1 MESSKFKLNRTKFIQ
16 ISLLLLACLL
26 MFFTYFFNLKKKQ
39 PSTNLDQIKT
49 IEPLDRI
56 KTIEPDEQKEKMV
69 NTFLDVQY
77 GGFDKNGNRFVIGSR
92 YANFEIERPEI
103 IRMEQILCNF
113 YFKDGTNLTIISN
126 YGVYNNV
133 TDDME
138 FTKNVKM
145 NYLENVL
152 FSEKANFFNVKNE
165 LLIEGNVK
173 TNSPEGELQADKLDF
188 NLDNKKLKI
197 SMYND
202 EKVNIKVNY

>member
-1 MESSKFKLNRTKFIQ
+1 MESSKFKLNKTKFIQ
-16 ISLLLLACLL
+16 ISLLLLAFLL
-26 MFFTYFFNLKKKQ
+26 IFFTYFFNLKKKQ

-49 IEPLDRI
+49 VETD
-56 KTIEPDEQKEKMV
+56 KQKKGEMV

-77 GGFDKNGNRFVIGSR
+77 GGFDKNGNRFVIGSK
-92 YANFEIERPEI
+92 YANFEIDRPNV
-103 IRMEQILCNF
+103 IRMEQILCTF
-113 YFKDGTNLTIISN
+113 YFKDGTNLTIVSN
-126 YGVYNNV
+126 YGIYNNV

-138 FTKNVKM
+138 FTENVKM

-173 TNSPEGELQADKLDF
+173 TKSPEGELQADKLDF
-188 NLDNKKLKI
+188 NLDSKKLKI

-202 EKVNIKVNY
+202 KKVNIKVNF

>member
-1 MESSKFKLNRTKFIQ
+1 MASSKFKLNNTKLIQ
-16 ISLLLLACLL
+16 ISLLALAFLLI
-26 MFFTYFFNLKKKQ
+26 FFTYFFNLKKKQ

-49 IEPLDRI
+49 IEPDG
-56 KTIEPDEQKEKMV
+56 QKEKVV
-69 NTFLDVQY
+69 NTFFDIQY
-77 GGFDKNGNRFVIGSR
+77 GGSDKNGNRFVIGSK
-92 YANFEIERPEI
+92 YADFEIDRPNI

-113 YFKDGTNLTIISN
+113 YFKDGTNLTIVSD
-126 YGVYNNV
+126 YGIYNNV

-173 TNSPEGELQADKLDF
+173 TNSPEGKLQADKLDF

-202 EKVNIKVNY
+202 EKVNIKVNF

>member
-1 MESSKFKLNRTKFIQ
+1 MASSKFKLNNTKLIQ
-16 ISLLLLACLL
+16 ISLLALAFLLI
-26 MFFTYFFNLKKKQ
+26 FFTYFFNLKKKQ
-39 PSTNLDQIKT
+39 LSTNLDQIKT
-49 IEPLDRI
+49 I
-56 KTIEPDEQKEKMV
+56 KPDGQKEKML

-77 GGFDKNGNRFVIGSR
+77 GGLDKNGNRFVIGSK
-92 YANFEIERPEI
+92 YANFEIDRPNI

-113 YFKDGTNLTIISN
+113 YFKDGTKLTIISDF
-126 YGVYNNV
+126 GIYNNV
-133 TDDME
+133 SDDME
-138 FTKNVKM
+138 FTENVKM

-173 TNSPEGELQADKLDF
+173 TKSPEGELQADKLDF

-202 EKVNIKVNY
+202 EKVNIKVNF

>member
-1 MESSKFKLNRTKFIQ
+1 MASSKFKLNKTKFIQ
-16 ISLLLLACLL
+16 ISLLLLAFFLI
-26 MFFTYFFNLKKKQ
+26 FFTYFFNLKKKQ
-39 PSTNLDQIKT
+39 PSANLDQIKT
-49 IEPLDRI
+49 A
-56 KTIEPDEQKEKMV
+56 EPDEQKEKMV
-69 NTFLDVQY
+69 NTFVDVQY
-77 GGFDKNGNRFVIGSR
+77 GGFDKNGNRFVIGSK
-92 YANFEIERPEI
+92 YADFEIDRPNI

-113 YFKDGTNLTIISN
+113 YFKDGTNLTIISD

-173 TNSPEGELQADKLDF
+173 TTSPEGKLQADKLNF
-188 NLDNKKLKI
+188 NLDSKKLKV

-202 EKVNIKVNY
+202 RKVNIKVNF

>member
-1 MESSKFKLNRTKFIQ
+1 
-16 ISLLLLACLL
+16 
-26 MFFTYFFNLKKKQ
+26 
-39 PSTNLDQIKT
+39 
-49 IEPLDRI
+49 
-56 KTIEPDEQKEKMV
+56 
-69 NTFLDVQY
+69 
-77 GGFDKNGNRFVIGSR
+77 
-92 YANFEIERPEI
+92 
-103 IRMEQILCNF
+103 MEQILCNF
-113 YFKDGTNLTIISN
+113 YFKDGTNLTIISDF
-126 YGVYNNV
+126 GIYNNV

-138 FTKNVKM
+138 FTENVKM

-202 EKVNIKVNY
+202 KKVNIKVNF